1 MGNFIVTGSLWSDSH
16 MVVHSDKRNW
26 VSFGFWECNRIFMV
40 FDKVLRTWGDELNID
55 VRDLWSRG
63 EFYGQGSYLASGLL
77 MVYWF
82 YFADGG
88 LWFSWMG
95 CFWLQYSSY

>member
-40 FDKVLRTWGDELNID
+40 FDKVFRTWGDELDID
-55 VRDLWSRG
+55 VRDLWSRDG
-63 EFYGQGSYLASGLL
+63 EFLWSGFL
-77 MVYWF
+77 
-82 YFADGG
+82 
-88 LWFSWMG
+88 S
-95 CFWLQYSSY
+95 CFWAAHGVLVLLCK